1 MRDAPSFLTTAE
13 WRATTETLGLSGRE
27 REIVGSMIEGNTE
40 AEIASRLGI
49 SPHTVHT
56 HLERLHRKL
65 HVASRPH
72 LIGRVLE
79 AFARVARRPSPT
91 STDVT

>member
-1 MRDAPSFLTTAE
+1 MQDIPSFLTTAE

-27 REIVGSMIEGNTE
+27 REIVGSMIEGKSE
-40 AEIASRLGI
+40 AEIASHLGI

-65 HVASRPH
+65 KVTSRPH

-79 AFARVARRPSPT
+79 AFASVARRT
-91 STDVT
+91 SQRVD

>member
-13 WRATTETLGLSGRE
+13 WRATTDTLGLSGRE
-27 REIVGSMIEGNTE
+27 CEIVGSMIEGNSE
-40 AEIASRLGI
+40 AEIALHLGI

-65 HVASRPH
+65 NVANRPH

-79 AFARVARRPSPT
+79 AFAGVARRPRPQ
-91 STDVT
+91 STDVI

>member
-1 MRDAPSFLTTAE
+1 MLDTPSFLTTAE

-27 REIVGSMIEGNTE
+27 REIVGCMIQGKSE
-40 AEIASRLGI
+40 AEIASHLGI

-65 HVASRPH
+65 NVASRPH

-79 AFARVARRPSPT
+79 AFARVARRAPT
-91 STDVT
+91 NID